1 MKAAIFSPTWD
12 SLGGGERYAAS
23 FVQFLEKNGF
33 ETEIWWPQDLRQK
46 IIDRFNI
53 DLKSTT
59 FVDYNPLK
67 HDTFSRI
74 NKTREYDLIFW
85 VSDGSIP
92 VSLAKKTIIHF
103 QIPFH
108 GHACGSVI
116 NKLKARMYVCV
127 CNSFFTKS
135 VVDKTYSINS
145 QVIYPPVST
154 ENIIVGKKQNQILSL
169 ARFSTNLHAK
179 RQDILIDAF
188 LKLGLKNWKFVL
200 AGGSTDQ
207 EYLKQLQSLS
217 SGYPIEIYPNPT
229 LSQIHSLLSQSK
241 IFWSATGFEVDAG
254 HPEFM
259 EHFGITTVEAMAAGC
274 VPLVT
279 NCGGHLETVIDGKTG
294 YLWNTVD
301 ELVNKTLELVQD
313 KKKLD
318 TFSKEAIKRSSIFSK
333 ERFYRDVAT
342 ILQASF
348 PSGK

>member
-12 SLGGGERYAAS
+12 SLGGGERYAAAV
-23 FVQFLEKNGF
+23 VQFIEKKGF

-53 DLKSTT
+53 NLKSTK
-59 FVDYNPLK
+59 FVDYNPVK
-67 HDTFSRI
+67 HNIFSRI
-74 NKTREYDLIFW
+74 NKTREYDLLFW
-85 VSDGSIP
+85 VSDGSLP
-92 VSLAKKTIIHF
+92 LSLAKKTIIHF

-108 GHACGSVI
+108 GRACGSVL

-154 ENIIVGKKQNQILSL
+154 ENITVGKKQNQILVL

-179 RQDILIDAF
+179 RQEVLIDAF
-188 LKLGLKNWKFVL
+188 LKMGLKNWKLVL
-200 AGGSTDQ
+200 AGGSADQ
-207 EYLKQLQSLS
+207 EYLQQLQSLS
-217 SGYPIEIYPNPT
+217 SGHPIEIYPNPT

-241 IFWSATGFEVDAG
+241 IFWSATGFEVDAN

-274 VPLVT
+274 VPIVT
-279 NCGGHLETVIDGKTG
+279 DSGGHLETVRPGENGFLWHTVAQLNSQTLSLINDENLYNQLQKTAITDSQK
-294 YLWNTVD
+294 YSIEKFNDNL
-301 ELVNKTLELVQD
+301 
-313 KKKLD
+313 
-318 TFSKEAIKRSSIFSK
+318 SKII
-333 ERFYRDVAT
+333 
-342 ILQASF
+342 
-348 PSGK
+348 